1 MFKCKLFGIQ
11 MSAKRLSASISD
23 CRNRAVHMYNPSTLK
38 ASLDTSDC
46 LARRADASPYFAM
59 REGNVG
65 MCAKLC

>member
-1 MFKCKLFGIQ
+1 
-11 MSAKRLSASISD
+11 
-23 CRNRAVHMYNPSTLK
+23 MYNPSTLK

-46 LARRADASPYFAM
+46 LARHADASPYFAM